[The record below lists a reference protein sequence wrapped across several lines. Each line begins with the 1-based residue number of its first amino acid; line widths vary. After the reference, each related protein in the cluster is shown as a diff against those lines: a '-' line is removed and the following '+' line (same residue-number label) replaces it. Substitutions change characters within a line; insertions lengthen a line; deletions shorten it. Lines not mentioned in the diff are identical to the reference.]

1 MVVEKKKT
9 ISEIIRRYLIFTLG
23 IMLISYSG
31 AWLIKG
37 AIGVSPVLT
46 LPYTLS
52 LIFTNI
58 SVGIWV
64 CAFSILVLLIQL
76 AIRKRRLKKRV
87 LLLQFFTALALGLF
101 TELSL
106 DALRE
111 FNPMSYKG
119 QLLACMVG
127 SICLAGGFYLCHIA
141 DLGKIPMESFMK
153 FVAKLLS
160 RRYTTVR
167 LAAAMLFSL
176 VSAVLSLVVL
186 GSVVSVREGT
196 LLSIIF
202 ITIFLKIFMK
212 LFRGLEYILLPENR
226 LKRLPANTEDPVTEG
241 HFVITVSHEYGSGG
255 RTIAKRIA
263 HELALPYYDSD
274 VIQTV
279 TGEGEENDLSLE
291 LHERTDSKS
300 LRSLYN
306 WYTSSFDEDAELS
319 TEQKCRVEAQI
330 IQEIAA
336 KNSCVIVGRLANY
349 VLKSHKNSL
358 HIFITADEEERIKR
372 VMRKEEIERDE
383 AYYLIKEHA
392 KEQRKHCQHFSESI
406 WGNDVSY
413 DIMIKSSKYGVDR
426 TAAILLDLIKE
437 YRLIM
442 R

>member
-9 ISEIIRRYLIFTLG
+9 ISEIMRRYLIFTLG

-31 AWLIKG
+31 AWFIKG
-37 AIGVSPVLT
+37 DIGVSPVLA
-46 LPYTLS
+46 LPYTFS
-52 LIFTNI
+52 LIFSNI

-64 CAFSILVLLIQL
+64 AIFSVLVLLLQL
-76 AIRKRRLKKRV
+76 VIRRRRLKKRV
-87 LLLQFFTALALGLF
+87 LLLQLFTALALGLL

-119 QLLACMVG
+119 QLLACIAG
-127 SICLAGGFYLCHIA
+127 SACLAGGFYLCHIA

-160 RRYTTVR
+160 RRYATVR
-167 LAAAMLFSL
+167 LAAAVLFSL
-176 VSAVLSLVVL
+176 VAAMLSLVVL

-196 LLSIIF
+196 LFSIIF
-202 ITIFLKIFMK
+202 VTIFLKIFMR
-212 LFRGLEYILLPENR
+212 LFRSLEFILLPENR
-226 LKRLPANTEDPVTEG
+226 LKRLPANTEDPITES

-274 VIQTV
+274 VIQMATDES
-279 TGEGEENDLSLE
+279 GDIDLSVE
-291 LHERTDSKS
+291 SHERTDSKT
-300 LRSLYN
+300 LKRLYN
-306 WYTSSFDEDAELS
+306 WYTSSFDEEVEL
-319 TEQKCRVEAQI
+319 TNEQKCRVEAQI
-330 IQEIAA
+330 IQEIAS
-336 KNSCVIVGRLANY
+336 KNSCVILGRLANY
-349 VLKSHKNSL
+349 VLQNHENSL
-358 HIFITADEEERIKR
+358 HIFITADEEDRIKR

-383 AYYLIKEHA
+383 ACDLIYEHA
-392 KEQRKHCQHFSESI
+392 KEQKKHCQHFSETI